1 MVAKSGAGEGW
12 RLVIAGPDEQGT
24 LKALKTQVARLGLEE
39 SVVFAG
45 PVYGAEKER
54 LLRAADVFVLPS
66 RSENFGIAVAE
77 ALACG
82 VPVVCTK
89 GAPWE
94 ELLGYCDHAVV
105 AMASV
110 KTCAGRAGAR
120 AVHEMGDSCG
130 KEITLNAQVGERPS
144 GAGLLPSSLR
154 PPGGGENEGTRCGW
168 WVDVGV
174 EPLAEAL
181 REAMGLTDE
190 ERRAMGENG
199 RRLVER
205 KYRWERVA
213 QAMCGVYRRG
223 E

>member
-1 MVAKSGAGEGW
+1 MASVKTGAGRAGAREGHAMGDTCGESPE
-12 RLVIAGPDEQGT
+12 IGP
-24 LKALKTQVARLGLEE
+24 
-39 SVVFAG
+39 
-45 PVYGAEKER
+45 
-54 LLRAADVFVLPS
+54 ADH
-66 RSENFGIAVAE
+66 G
-77 ALACG
+77 
-82 VPVVCTK
+82 
-89 GAPWE
+89 
-94 ELLGYCDHAVV
+94 VV

-110 KTCAGRAGAR
+110 KTDAGRAGTREGHA
-120 AVHEMGDSCG
+120 MGDTCG

-190 ERRAMGENG
+190 ERRAMGESG

-213 QAMCGVYRRG
+213 QAMCGVYG
-223 E
+223 GNE